1 MQQPG
6 LIKRMAQNCS
16 AFLSVFLRGLLRQ
29 RVLTRENA
37 WVLLIALMIILI
49 LTLGTMG
56 VQPRFVYSGF

>member
-6 LIKRMAQNCS
+6 LIKQMALNCS
-16 AFLSVFLRGLLRQ
+16 AFIRQ
-29 RVLTRENA
+29 NVVTRENA
-37 WVLLIALMIILI
+37 WVLLIAVMIILI